1 MTDVK
6 EHLESYE
13 YAVQTLKR
21 RWQDIRA
28 IVEGGYAPSRECA
41 EGFQKALGALD
52 NAYSSIRSLAEKAAP
67 EQSGEALSV
76 TEYADLIEQRR
87 QELQRREEDRK
98 LLTAFVGVRA
108 KSANYDHALEPYR
121 REAVKLLAQP
131 GDLPENALDGP
142 RRFLAC
148 LSLDDPNSPEA
159 EALMEA
165 LDEFYP
171 SSAISRGLVLK
182 KYILPENAPIIPTA
196 VPDKS
201 SASSVPVHTET
212 GSADSAADSTSD
224 STETSPSAEPDG
236 IADAPAPDSTE
247 TGPSA
252 EPDGIAGAPASDS
265 TETGPSAEPDEIADA
280 SASDSTESASVTD
293 EKTVD
298 SAVPA
303 PVRDKTKNI
312 SENNTPIPAKK
323 GKKAKKEKI
332 ARAAVVD
339 EPPVKSSHS
348 SLMVPA
354 TKEIKYMI
362 PNASA
367 FKSDVQSVQ
376 GADVLLPLFTNLGA
390 LLAEQAV
397 NFGVLMDHFE
407 SGEKYL
413 HASVR
418 GSLDKLVNKNLLAAY
433 DLDGDGLLVYCLT
446 PYCYNCMQKNK
457 RPQALGHQSWKG
469 PSLRYPAD
477 GGRHAQALYRLQCR
491 PAALSPLGK
500 KYILPQTLHQ
510 TPLRYRLEGFLL
522 SARSPLEGRDP
533 PLFPAAL
540 PYRTAPP
547 GRQYPV
553 GLGNG
558 PWC

>member
-1 MTDVK
+1 M
-6 EHLESYE
+6 
-13 YAVQTLKR
+13 
-21 RWQDIRA
+21 
-28 IVEGGYAPSRECA
+28 
-41 EGFQKALGALD
+41 GALD

-252 EPDGIAGAPASDS
+252 EPDEIADTPASDS

-376 GADVLLPLFTNLGA
+376 GADVLLPLFTNLG
-390 LLAEQAV
+390 EI
-397 NFGVLMDHFE
+397 
-407 SGEKYL
+407 
-413 HASVR
+413 
-418 GSLDKLVNKNLLAAY
+418 
-433 DLDGDGLLVYCLT
+433 
-446 PYCYNCMQKNK
+446 
-457 RPQALGHQSWKG
+457 
-469 PSLRYPAD
+469 
-477 GGRHAQALYRLQCR
+477 GRAH
-491 PAALSPLGK
+491 
-500 KYILPQTLHQ
+500 
-510 TPLRYRLEGFLL
+510 
-522 SARSPLEGRDP
+522 
-533 PLFPAAL
+533 
-540 PYRTAPP
+540 
-547 GRQYPV
+547 V
-553 GLGNG
+553 
-558 PWC
+558 